1 MTTTLGHGAFRVG
14 PLEIFPEEFLVLAGG
29 RRLDLTVREL
39 ALLSALAARAGRIVN
54 RSELYEAVWNAP
66 YRKQD
71 RSVDVYVAR
80 LRARLESEVPDW
92 RFIHTHFGFGYRFSP
107 EPSRS

>member
-1 MTTTLGHGAFRVG
+1 MTLGGSAIRVG
-14 PLEIFPEEFLVLAGG
+14 ELELFPEEFVVLAGG
-29 RRLDLTVREL
+29 RRLELTVREL
-39 ALLSALAARAGRIVN
+39 ALLTALAERAGRIVS
-54 RSELYEAVWNAP
+54 RPELHEAVWGTP

-80 LRARLESEVPDW
+80 LRTKLERELPGW

-107 EPSRS
+107 EQSRI